1 MLPDE
6 DPSPAIVSLLVTLK
20 KLVNGRMVVKPVH
33 VFLLTSKVCCKYMAV
48 EKNEKDLL
56 RHFCG
61 IIVGIRKIFITHY
74 KVNLKPGP
82 IW

>member
-6 DPSPAIVSLLVTLK
+6 DPSPAIVFLLVTLK
-20 KLVNGRMVVKPVH
+20 ELVNCRMIVNPVH

-48 EKNEKDLL
+48 EKNEKHLF
-56 RHFCG
+56 RHCCG
-61 IIVGIRKIFITHY
+61 LIVGIRKIFITYY

-82 IW
+82 I